1 MSIGGELIILLKEID
16 YKSKK
21 ELLDKLRDMRTEL
34 KTYPKN
40 ERRLIKPLLNV
51 ALQQAYYTSE
61 YDLLKVKR
69 HITKRKNVYGR
80 SRANEV
86 EENIKS

>member
-16 YKSKK
+16 YDSKK
-21 ELLDKLRDMRTEL
+21 ELLDKLREMRSEL
-34 KTYPKN
+34 KTYPKA

-61 YDLLKVKR
+61 FDLLKVKR
-69 HITKRKNVYGR
+69 HIVKRNTYGR
-80 SRANEV
+80 KYNQVQV
-86 EENIKS
+86 ENKM